1 MALEKVERKNYVSI
15 LGSDA
20 TLRIVVPVGTPDSV
34 TRPYELKDGTKGS
47 KNELVFNKITGMIT
61 GIGFQ
66 DGNYGK
72 MIQIE
77 ITDKGEPL
85 TLSIDTAQ
93 NFGEDFMKKLPS
105 IDLTKVVT
113 ITPYSFEDEK
123 GKTRKGLTITQKDKK
138 IPSFFYDADNKKNI
152 NGYPD
157 PTGDTKTYSK
167 DLWKIYF
174 MQARM
179 FLVKYVED
187 NILPKVKA
195 VKSAADV
202 EFDKVGEKEEIKAD
216 EIPL

>member
-20 TLRIVVPVGTPDSV
+20 TLRIVVPAGTSNSV
-34 TRPYELKDGTKGS
+34 TRNYELKDGTKGS

-61 GIGFQ
+61 GLGFQ

-72 MIQIE
+72 MIQVE
-77 ITDKGEPL
+77 ITDAGEPL

-105 IDLTKVVT
+105 IDLSKVVT
-113 ITPYSFEDEK
+113 IAPYSFEDDK
-123 GKTRKGLTITQKDKK
+123 GKTRKGLTITQEDKK

-179 FLVKYVED
+179 FLVKYTED

-202 EFDKVGEKEEIKAD
+202 EFENVGKSD
-216 EIPL
+216 EIDPDKIPL

>member
-1 MALEKVERKNYVSI
+1 
-15 LGSDA
+15 
-20 TLRIVVPVGTPDSV
+20 
-34 TRPYELKDGTKGS
+34 
-47 KNELVFNKITGMIT
+47 
-61 GIGFQ
+61 
-66 DGNYGK
+66 
-72 MIQIE
+72 
-77 ITDKGEPL
+77 
-85 TLSIDTAQ
+85 
-93 NFGEDFMKKLPS
+93 
-105 IDLTKVVT
+105 
-113 ITPYSFEDEK
+113 
-123 GKTRKGLTITQKDKK
+123 LTITQKDKK